1 MEFKKREDWGLGDKV
16 RCLVTTKVAT
26 IIEIEGGTIR
36 VEWPDHTSSC
46 LKKTEFTFVESYR
59 DPKDWLIRK
68 LQAELGDCE
77 LTPVGVDNNGG
88 SMTVRGHSG
97 AISSLITKLE
107 RLETLERKMQAIV
120 DRCNIEQEYGTH
132 SGYGRAYYLAEAL
145 LHIINK
151 DQ

>member
-46 LKKTEFTFVESYR
+46 LKKTELTFVESYR
-59 DPKDWLIRK
+59 DPKDLRIRQ

-88 SMTVRGHSG
+88 SMTVRGHSD
-97 AISSLITKLE
+97 AISSLMTKLG
-107 RLETLERKMQAIV
+107 RLEALEAKMQLVVAACK
-120 DRCNIEQEYGTH
+120 RRKE
-132 SGYGRAYYLAEAL
+132 LADVFAEDL
-145 LHIINK
+145 LDLINS
-151 DQ
+151 

>member
-1 MEFKKREDWGLGDKV
+1 MEFKDRKDWGLGDKV

-59 DPKDWLIRK
+59 DPKDLRIRQ

-77 LTPVGVDNNGG
+77 LIPVGVDNNGG
-88 SMTVRGHSG
+88 SMTVRGNSG
-97 AISSLITKLE
+97 AISSLMTKLD
-107 RLETLERKMQAIV
+107 RLEALEKKMQLVVAACKRRKEHGIHA
-120 DRCNIEQEYGTH
+120 G
-132 SGYGRAYYLAEAL
+132 LADVFAEDL
-145 LHIINK
+145 LDLINS
-151 DQ
+151 